1 MANSRCR
8 VRAFAHYEQ
17 EKKPMLSQK
26 KIAANKNNAKR
37 SSGPKTDLGKQRSK
51 RNALKHGILSCEL
64 LIDANDKVKFE
75 TLRSSLRHDLFP
87 ETTLQQVG
95 FERLLISIQKSELAL
110 RLEAKQL
117 KATFEQ
123 LDGVEN
129 AVPESRPAQNLLP
142 PNLYY
147 ADRTARKAALSLLS
161 RMRSV
166 IEESGFLHAE
176 DLKTEIVRVFGEEY
190 FFLLTRWAHMSPSA
204 IKMAMAIDKHKQMFG
219 STSPA
224 AVESKHDDVV
234 LDPLV
239 SLQMAVKLIQL
250 TQQHVESLLR
260 MDGLHADGAGHERDV
275 SAVELATRYYTTATR
290 ELERAVNW
298 YRYLKEHRL

>member
-1 MANSRCR
+1 
-8 VRAFAHYEQ
+8 
-17 EKKPMLSQK
+17 MLSQK
-26 KIAANKNNAKR
+26 KIAANKKNADR

-51 RNALKHGILSCEL
+51 RNALKHGIFSCEL
-64 LIDANDKVKFE
+64 LIDASDKVKFE

-95 FERLLISIQKSELAL
+95 FERMLISIQKSEIAL

-129 AVPESRPAQNLLP
+129 AVPESRPAQSLLP
-142 PNLYY
+142 ANLYY
-147 ADRTARKAALSLLS
+147 ADRTARKAALTLLS
-161 RMRSV
+161 RIRSV
-166 IEESGFLHAE
+166 VEESGFLHAE
-176 DLKTEIVRVFGEEY
+176 DLRPEIVQVFGEKY
-190 FFLLTRWAHMSPSA
+190 FSLLTSWAHLSPST
-204 IKMAMAIDKHKQMFG
+204 IKMAMAIDKHKQRFG

-224 AVESKHDDVV
+224 AVESRHDDVV
-234 LDPLV
+234 VDPLL

-250 TQQHVESLLR
+250 TQQHVESLLC
-260 MDGLHADGAGHERDV
+260 MDGLHADCAGQERHV
-275 SAVELATRYYTTATR
+275 PAVELAARYYTGATR

-298 YRYLKEHRL
+298 YRYLKENQL